1 MKVVIITGAS
11 SGMGREFAKQLDG
24 YLDHIDEF
32 WLVARRSE
40 RLYKLSK
47 TLKKDCRIFEIDL
60 SKSGGMVEII
70 SELENK
76 KPKVKMLINC
86 AGYGKTGSFE
96 SLNYQDVTGMIDVN
110 CRALTALTYAVIP
123 YMCKNSRIINLAS
136 VAAFMPQPEFS
147 VYAASKAYVLRFSR
161 ALRREIDDK
170 GIWVTT
176 ICPGPVNTEFFDIA
190 DEGHKESWYKRSV
203 MVKCEDVVNRALFD
217 SLKKRDI
224 SIYGIPMKTLYVA
237 SKVLPHR
244 ITTKIIH
251 KLNMINSDE
260 NI

>member
-1 MKVVIITGAS
+1 MKIIIITGAS
-11 SGMGREFAKQLDG
+11 SGMGREFARQLDE
-24 YLDHIDEF
+24 YMEHIDEF
-32 WLVARRSE
+32 WLIARRTD
-40 RLYKLSK
+40 RLYELSK
-47 TLKKDCRIFEIDL
+47 ELKKDCRVFEADL
-60 SKSGGMVEII
+60 SQRSSMIDII
-70 SELENK
+70 SELEIR

-110 CRALTALTYAVIP
+110 CRALTALTHSVLP

-161 ALRREIDDK
+161 ALRREVDDK

-176 ICPGPVNTEFFDIA
+176 ICPGPVNTEFFDVA
-190 DEGHKESWYKRSV
+190 DENHKESWYKKGI
-203 MVKCEDVVNRALFD
+203 MVRCEDVVNRALYD

-224 SIYGIPMKTLYVA
+224 SIYSVPMKAMYVL

-244 ITTKIIH
+244 VTTKIIH
-251 KLNMINSDE
+251 KLNMYNQDE
-260 NI
+260 NV